1 MVLVTIKLKLPIFI
15 FSDTIPLLLK
25 PLKRETEGKSNKEE
39 KVENIYQVYSSKNP
53 TITKPEEGD
62 VIFVDDDD
70 GQSDSK
76 LSPSPINNKLENV
89 EEMLRLARK
98 ALEES
103 DRLYKETEKRARES
117 ERIHKETKILKRKM
131 KYEKILK
138 CEQRKRGIMYEIPSK
153 RKKLKPSSNSTSLLI
168 KIKNDSSSKTNETN
182 STISTT
188 TRKAQKL
195 ESTTTE
201 FLREKLKNAYDDD
214 MKIENSSKRKNKLI
228 SSNPSRSTS
237 TTKADNRSKK
247 KTEEISNDK
256 RLIEI
261 IDPPPQN
268 NINQDFSVKTHE
280 FIDSDEVHH
289 TCGKQQHY
297 HHDVQHQICPKCI
310 QLKFKG
316 SNQLVSWNF
325 RGNYTYKFDME
336 LSSEVYNLLR
346 HENPVL
352 RLLPTRPTCKDFKL
366 VTKFV
371 KLENTTAVQ
380 INFMSNHL
388 KK

>member
-1 MVLVTIKLKLPIFI
+1 M
-15 FSDTIPLLLK
+15 
-25 PLKRETEGKSNKEE
+25 
-39 KVENIYQVYSSKNP
+39 
-53 TITKPEEGD
+53 
-62 VIFVDDDD
+62 
-70 GQSDSK
+70 
-76 LSPSPINNKLENV
+76 
-89 EEMLRLARK
+89 
-98 ALEES
+98 
-103 DRLYKETEKRARES
+103 
-117 ERIHKETKILKRKM
+117 
-131 KYEKILK
+131 
-138 CEQRKRGIMYEIPSK
+138 
-153 RKKLKPSSNSTSLLI
+153 
-168 KIKNDSSSKTNETN
+168 
-182 STISTT
+182 
-188 TRKAQKL
+188 
-195 ESTTTE
+195 
-201 FLREKLKNAYDDD
+201 
-214 MKIENSSKRKNKLI
+214 
-228 SSNPSRSTS
+228 
-237 TTKADNRSKK
+237 
-247 KTEEISNDK
+247 
-256 RLIEI
+256 
-261 IDPPPQN
+261 
-268 NINQDFSVKTHE
+268 KTHE
-280 FIDSDEVHH
+280 FVDSDEVHH

>member
-1 MVLVTIKLKLPIFI
+1 MYVHCTYYLFI

-25 PLKRETEGKSNKEE
+25 PLKRETTPAAVEAKS
-39 KVENIYQVYSSKNP
+39 SP

-70 GQSDSK
+70 DGQSDSK
-76 LSPSPINNKLENV
+76 LSPSPINKIENV

-103 DRLYKETEKRARES
+103 DRLNKETEKRARES

-168 KIKNDSSSKTNETN
+168 KIKNNSSSKTNETN

-261 IDPPPQN
+261 IDPPPQ

>member
-25 PLKRETEGKSNKEE
+25 PLKRETAAVEGKSNKEE

-62 VIFVDDDD
+62 VIFVDD
-70 GQSDSK
+70 GESDSK
-76 LSPSPINNKLENV
+76 LSPSPINKIENV

-103 DRLYKETEKRARES
+103 DRLNKETEKRARES

-228 SSNPSRSTS
+228 SSNPSRSTTS
-237 TTKADNRSKK
+237 TTKVDNRTKK

-261 IDPPPQN
+261 IDPPPQS
-268 NINQDFSVKTHE
+268 INQDFSVKTHE